1 MTDNEKKYTNDPA
14 YKHIKNPSSKYKNT
28 NWKENLNPEE
38 KKFYNSNPLP
48 FLASKAENYSLF
60 LKRYE
65 KSKIDPN
72 WKEKLNPEEKKF
84 YNSNPLPFLESKAEN
99 YSLFLKRYEKSKKE
113 PSVPIPRSQKMEAS
127 FNENLTNKKT
137 CPECGS
143 SVNQDENFCGECGFN
158 LENLASKNNDIEV
171 NKEKVSS
178 TEENTSLV
186 TVENKKVDKLSKIKT
201 KKTPLICSECG
212 FPLNEREDV
221 FCPECGCKI
230 IYPGNEL
237 DEKDNIDQNLDKE
250 ESVISNEETQEAP
263 ISHNDLPIDIL
274 VDLKSFFEDKL
285 INEDEYNH
293 LRKSALKISKNSESM
308 DGLEKIRSISREK
321 LTELRSLFNERLIDQ
336 DEYDDLRKNLIEIE

>member
-1 MTDNEKKYTNDPA
+1 MKDNEKKYTNDPA
-14 YKHIKNPSSKYKNT
+14 YKHIQNSSSEYLNT

-38 KKFYNSNPLP
+38 KEFYNSH
-48 FLASKAENYSLF
+48 
-60 LKRYE
+60 
-65 KSKIDPN
+65 
-72 WKEKLNPEEKKF
+72 
-84 YNSNPLPFLESKAEN
+84 PLPFLESKAEN

-113 PSVPIPRSQKMEAS
+113 TSVPIPWSQKMEAS
-127 FNENLTNKKT
+127 FNKNLTNKKT

-143 SVNQDENFCGECGFN
+143 SVNQDEKYCGECGFN
-158 LENLASKNNDIEV
+158 LENLASKDNDIEV

-201 KKTPLICSECG
+201 KKTSLICSEWG

-230 IYPGNEL
+230 IYPV
-237 DEKDNIDQNLDKE
+237 DEVHAKDNIVENLDKE
-250 ESVISNEETQEAP
+250 ERVDETDTIVENLDKEERVDKQETVIYNEEKKEVPT
-263 ISHNDLPIDIL
+263 SHNNLPIDIL
-274 VDLKSFFEDKL
+274 VALKTFFEDKL

-308 DGLEKIRSISREK
+308 EGLDQIRSISREK